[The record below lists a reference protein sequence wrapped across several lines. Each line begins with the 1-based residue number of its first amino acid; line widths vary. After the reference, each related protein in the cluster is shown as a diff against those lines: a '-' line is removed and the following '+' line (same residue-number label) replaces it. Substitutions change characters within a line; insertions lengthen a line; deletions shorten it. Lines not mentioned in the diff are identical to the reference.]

1 MLDVAVERKGWI
13 SHWNPEDPDFW
24 ESTGRR
30 VARRNLI
37 FSIFAEHI
45 GFSVWL
51 LWSIVVVRLGSAGWD
66 LSVSQTLWL
75 TAVPSGVGAFLR
87 LPYTFAVPLF
97 GGRNWTV
104 VSALLLVVP
113 CALLAWAVSDPTTS
127 YTTLLLV
134 ATTAGVGGGNFAS
147 SMTNISFFYPERE
160 KGWALGLNAAGG
172 NIGVAVV
179 QKLVPTVV
187 AIGGGLALARAG
199 LVYIPLVVIAAVCAF
214 LFMDNLADAKSDVG
228 ATAAAAKR
236 GQTWIMSVLYIGT
249 FGSFIGYSAA
259 FPALIKAPKVF
270 DNPEFA
276 LTWGFLGALVGSV
289 ARPLGGRLSD
299 RVGGAKVTAFA
310 FAMMTVGAVGA
321 LLSVQ
326 NKQFGLFIASFMVL
340 FVATGLGN
348 GSTYRMI
355 PAIFRRMGQDAGGK
369 PSDLLRAK
377 REAAGAIGITSAVG
391 AFGGFLVPIAY
402 AQSNKQLG
410 SIEPALRFYV
420 GFFVVMLAITWFCYL
435 RRGSRMASIG
445 A

>member
-1 MLDVAVERKGWI
+1 M
-13 SHWNPEDPDFW
+13 
-24 ESTGRR
+24 
-30 VARRNLI
+30 
-37 FSIFAEHI
+37 
-45 GFSVWL
+45 
-51 LWSIVVVRLGSAGWD
+51 LWSIVVVQLGATASGAPGPAGFA
-66 LSVSQTLWL
+66 LSLDQQLWL
-75 TAVPSGVGAFLR
+75 VAVPSGVGALLR
-87 LPYTFAVPLF
+87 LPYTFAVPVF

-104 VSALLLVVP
+104 ISALLLVVP
-113 CALLAWAVSDPTTS
+113 CSLLAWAVSDPTTS

-134 ATTAGVGGGNFAS
+134 AATAGVGGGNFAS

-187 AIGGGLALARAG
+187 TIGGGLALARAG
-199 LVYIPLVVIAAVCAF
+199 LVYIPLAVVAAVCAF
-214 LFMDNLADAKSDVG
+214 LFMDNLAEAKSDVG

-236 GQTWIMSVLYIGT
+236 GQTWLMSVLYIGT

-270 DNPEFA
+270 DDPQFA

-289 ARPLGGRLSD
+289 ARPLGGRLAD
-299 RVGGAKVTAFA
+299 RVGGARVTAFS
-310 FAMMTVGAVGA
+310 FALMTAGAVGA
-321 LLSVQ
+321 LVSVQ
-326 NKQFGLFIASFMVL
+326 HKAFGLFIGSFLVL

-348 GSTYRMI
+348 GATFRMI
-355 PAIFRRMGQDAGGK
+355 PAIFRRMGEEAGGT
-369 PSDLLRAK
+369 PADLLRAK
-377 REAAGAIGITSAVG
+377 REAAGAIGISSAVG

-410 SIEPALRFYV
+410 SIVPALQFYV
-420 GFFVVMLAITWFCYL
+420 GFFLLMLAITWFCYL
-435 RRGSRMASIG
+435 RRGARMASIG